1 MNSELTSSILF
12 VDMDGTLFKSDLL
25 LESLIW
31 LLKNNLTT
39 LFFQVPFWL
48 FQGKAKF
55 KQKLARKVALNIETQ
70 PLNEQFTE
78 YIKHEVEKG
87 RRAILISA
95 SYESLV
101 REASAQL
108 DIFIDAIG
116 TDGVTNLKGEA
127 KLQHILH
134 LCGSQPFTY
143 AGNSTDDI
151 PIWLA
156 ADEIICVNTSP
167 NVLREIKRKTNS
179 KILEFDSPS
188 KTGEAFMR
196 SLRPHQWL
204 KNSLIFLPLILS
216 HQLLNFEAFL
226 NSSVGFISFCFVA
239 SAVYLLNDLLDIE
252 NDRQHPEKVKRPFA
266 SGNLSLTMGVMSAP
280 ILLLAGFALGNTL
293 GGQFTLTLL
302 CYWLLTTFYSF
313 FLKRF
318 FLIDALIL
326 SVLYG
331 LRIVIGSA
339 AINVDTTSWLLNF
352 TLSLFLGLAFL
363 KRYVELS
370 NQRRL
375 GNTHFIGRGYHI
387 KDLRLISSLGV
398 ISSFV
403 SVGIFGFYIN
413 AYETT
418 ELYGNVE
425 ILWIINLIISCL
437 LFRTWRLAHRGQIQ
451 EDPVLFVLS
460 DRTSQIASVVC
471 GALIWLAI

>member
-1 MNSELTSSILF
+1 MNRDTTNNILF

-25 LESLIW
+25 FESLIW
-31 LLKNNLTT
+31 LLRNDLLT
-39 LFFQVPFWL
+39 LLFQVPFWL
-48 FQGKAKF
+48 LQGKAKF
-55 KQKLARKVALNIETQ
+55 KQNLANKVSLNIETQ
-70 PLNEQFTE
+70 PLSEQFTD
-78 YIKHEVEKG
+78 YIKREVERG
-87 RRAILISA
+87 RRAVLISA
-95 SYESLV
+95 SHESVV
-101 REASAQL
+101 RKASAHL

-116 TDGVTNLKGEA
+116 TDGITNLKGDA

-134 LCGSQPFTY
+134 LCGPQPFSY
-143 AGNSTDDI
+143 AGNSKDDI

-167 NVLREIKRKTNS
+167 SVIRKIKRKTES

-188 KTGEAFMR
+188 NPWKTFIR

-216 HQLLNFEAFL
+216 HQLLSFKALL
-226 NSSVGFISFCFVA
+226 NTSVGFISFCFVA
-239 SAVYLLNDLLDIE
+239 SAVYLLNDLIDIE
-252 NDRQHPEKVKRPFA
+252 NDRNHPEKIKRPFA
-266 SGNLSLTMGVMSAP
+266 SGNLSLTWGMITVP
-280 ILLLAGFALGNTL
+280 ILLLAGFAVGHTLGN
-293 GGQFTLTLL
+293 QFMKALL
-302 CYWLLTTFYSF
+302 IYWLLTVFYSF

-318 FLIDALIL
+318 FLLDALIL

-370 NQRRL
+370 NQRKL
-375 GNTHFIGRGYHI
+375 GNTRFIGRGYHI
-387 KDLRLISSLGV
+387 KDLRLISCLGV
-398 ISSFV
+398 ISNLI
-403 SVGIFGFYIN
+403 SVVIFGFYIT
-413 AYETT
+413 AGETAQLYENF
-418 ELYGNVE
+418 EL
-425 ILWIINLIISCL
+425 LWIINLIIAGL
-437 LFRTWRLAHRGQIQ
+437 LFRTWRLAYSGRIQ

-460 DRTSQIASVVC
+460 DRFSQIASVMC